1 MWMVKEWRF
10 SVGSSLTCFHNAIPA
25 IALCFIHCFIS
36 DYIVRCAYLGFYRL
50 CQMDQN
56 CIACL
61 MSVPV
66 VHLLEKVKVHQEST
80 DREPGLKSESAIEL
94 VADFLSFVSV
104 VDPDG

>member
-1 MWMVKEWRF
+1 
-10 SVGSSLTCFHNAIPA
+10 
-25 IALCFIHCFIS
+25 
-36 DYIVRCAYLGFYRL
+36 
-50 CQMDQN
+50 MDQN

-94 VADFLSFVSV
+94 VVDFLSFVSV

>member
-1 MWMVKEWRF
+1 M
-10 SVGSSLTCFHNAIPA
+10 GSSLTCFHYAIPA

-56 CIACL
+56 RIACL
-61 MSVPV
+61 MSVSV